1 MTTLEIRV
9 LGPPT
14 LHLDGQALT
23 VRSHKAVALLCILAL
38 DGPTL
43 RSTLATLLWQ
53 RQQRQALHNVRNALL
68 ALRHDLGEAAQ
79 FLEADRHA
87 VWLRDGSFTMDAHAL
102 SLCSSAELCHLWR
115 GSFLQGLRVQDSP
128 PFDEWASQWE
138 AQLLMHST
146 ERALALAGE
155 ALAREDL
162 PLTVQLAECVLK
174 LDPLAEQAA
183 ALLVHAHRE
192 TGRTD
197 LARQVE
203 TAFTRRYQSELGGP
217 PDLRVPPAPSLA
229 PQPAVRHPL
238 PTVLTTFIGRERER
252 AHLLALL
259 GQPGRRLITL
269 HGLGGVGKTRLAL
282 EVARDAAD
290 RFEAAFFVPLDDLM
304 DPARIP
310 VRTAQVTGLTLSST
324 DDPLTDLAAG
334 IGERRWLLILDNCE
348 QFVGSA
354 ALFTRLL
361 QACPHLTLLVTSREA
376 LQVKAEH
383 LVTLTGLRTH
393 GEALPEAARLFL
405 DRARQAGLIAEGDLD
420 LQHVQEICRA
430 TGGLPLAVELL
441 ASLAGQHNLTEV
453 GTRLH
458 RAALTLESPWQDV
471 RARHRSVQAAFEHS
485 WLHLHTEDRGKLA
498 RLSVFEGG
506 FTPQAALAVTHADP
520 ALLQR
525 FVARSLLEGPRTGRY
540 RLHPLLHEYLRAKL
554 RAVPGEPDPTC
565 RAHARYY
572 LAHIHARNTAAS
584 GSASPDLL
592 EFVCDEESNLRALM
606 AFLMRQGEYGQL
618 VALAEPLMWLYP
630 LHGRMPE
637 GLRTFE
643 ELVKALPPSDAQ
655 GQRARR
661 AFLASHGLLC
671 LFIGH
676 LDRAVELLTAA
687 VNTTGEDR
695 LQRTRALD
703 GLGQAHYRA
712 GRFSQAPAPLSQAVQ
727 LARTLNDPV
736 RLLRTL
742 NDHALAL
749 ALTDQAREAEDVHDE
764 ARTLYTTGR
773 VHLGLDVVWL
783 HTHQGLLAMLRE
795 QPGEAL
801 RAWDAAIGAAHAVN
815 TPGLIPVVQAL
826 KALVLIDKGLNGA
839 NSPDTAQQAARLCQE
854 NLPITEASGEQFA
867 HALLLVLQGRLD
879 AWRGDLQS
887 GLQRVQEGL
896 GRACDTHN
904 GMVLQLVLP
913 VLITLLAEAGR
924 TEDAG
929 LLIGYALHMP
939 DTTAW
944 LRIRARRCQGGLHP
958 ETGEVVQAPRS
969 SGGLDLRRLL
979 GTLLP
984 RA

>member
-1 MTTLEIRV
+1 MSTLEIRV

-14 LHLDGQALT
+14 LHLNGQMCT
-23 VRSHKAVALLCILAL
+23 VRSHKALALLCVLAL

-79 FLEADRHA
+79 VLEADRHA
-87 VWLRDGSFTMDAHAL
+87 VWLRDGSYSLDAHAVP
-102 SLCSSAELCHLWR
+102 LCSPEELCHLWR
-115 GSFLQGLRVQDSP
+115 GSFLQGLQVRDSP
-128 PFDEWASQWE
+128 PFEEWASQWE
-138 AQLLMHST
+138 AQLVAGST
-146 ERALALAGE
+146 DRALTLAGE
-155 ALAREDL
+155 ALPQKNL
-162 PLTVQLAECVLK
+162 LLTEQLAQLVLK
-174 LDPLAEQAA
+174 VDPLAQQAA
-183 ALLVHAHRE
+183 ALLVHAQRE
-192 TGRTD
+192 AGRID
-197 LARQVE
+197 VARQSE
-203 TAFTRRYQSELGGP
+203 LAFSRRYQSELGDA
-217 PDLRVPPAPSLA
+217 PDLRLPPRRASSSPPARPHTL
-229 PQPAVRHPL
+229 PQ
-238 PTVLTTFIGRERER
+238 VLTSFVGREPER
-252 AHLLALL
+252 AHLLTLL

-290 RFEAAFFVPLDDLM
+290 RFDASFFVPLDDLM

-310 VRTAQVTGLTLSST
+310 VRIAQVTGLPLNST
-324 DDPLTDLAAG
+324 DDPLADLAAG
-334 IGERRWLLILDNCE
+334 IGERKWLLILDNCE

-354 ALFTRLL
+354 ALLTRLL
-361 QACPHLTLLVTSREA
+361 LACPHLTLLVTSREA
-376 LQVKAEH
+376 LQLKAEH

-393 GEALPEAARLFL
+393 GDALPEAARLFL
-405 DRARQAGLIAEGDLD
+405 DRATQVNHQIQNEANPAL
-420 LQHVQEICRA
+420 VRA
-430 TGGLPLAVELL
+430 LTEAAGGLPLALELL
-441 ASLAGQHNLTEV
+441 ASLTGQHSLEALATPSR
-453 GTRLH
+453 G
-458 RAALTLESPWQDV
+458 AALTLESPWQDV

-485 WLHLHTEDRGKLA
+485 WLLLPAEDRGKLA

-506 FTPQAALAVTHADP
+506 FTLEAALAVTHAGP

-525 FVARSLLEGPRTGRY
+525 FVARSLLEGPRAGRY

-554 RAVPGEPDPTC
+554 RAVPGEPDATC

-584 GSASPDLL
+584 GAASPDLL
-592 EFVCDEESNLRALM
+592 EFVCDEESNLRALV
-606 AFLMRQGEYGQL
+606 AFLMHQGEFGKL
-618 VALAEPLMWLYP
+618 VSLAEPLMWFYP

-643 ELVKALPPSDAQ
+643 QLVQELPVGDPQ
-655 GQRARR
+655 GQQARR

-687 VNTTGEDR
+687 ADTAEGDP
-695 LQRTRALD
+695 LQLTRALD

-712 GRFSQAPAPLSQAVQ
+712 GQFGLAVEPLARAVQ

-742 NDHALAL
+742 NDYALAL
-749 ALTDQAREAEDVHDE
+749 ALTDQPHQAEDVHAE
-764 ARTLYTTGR
+764 ARTLHTTGQ
-773 VHLGLDVVWL
+773 VPLGLDIVWL
-783 HTHQGLLAMLRE
+783 HTHHGLLAMLRE

-801 RAWDAAIGAAHAVN
+801 GAWNAAIGAAQAVN

-826 KALVLIDKGLNGA
+826 KALVMIDDGLNGA
-839 NSPDTAQQAARLCQE
+839 PRPEAASQADALCRAF
-854 NLPITEASGEQFA
+854 LPVTEASGEQFA
-867 HALLLVLQGRLD
+867 QALLLVLQGRLE
-879 AWRGDLQS
+879 AWRGDLRL
-887 GLQRVQEGL
+887 GLQRVWAGL

-904 GMVLQLVLP
+904 GMVVQLALP
-913 VLITLLAEAGR
+913 VLISLLAQAGQA
-924 TEDAG
+924 EEAG
-929 LLIGYALHMP
+929 LLIGRVLHGP

-944 LRIRARRCQGGLHP
+944 LRTRARRCQAGLRQAAGQQP
-958 ETGEVVQAPRS
+958 ESPQEAALELRQVLSALRS
-969 SGGLDLRRLL
+969 
-979 GTLLP
+979 